1 MTESKAVDC
10 MPDIIGAVTIIERMT
25 AVLSAFSPS
34 HDRMG
39 VNEIAR
45 RSGLPK
51 STTSRLVSSLVRLG
65 YLERQGNV
73 VGVGLKLFELGTRS
87 GQANDLRSLALPTM
101 ANLRSATLQSV
112 HLTVLEGT
120 DVVYI
125 GILHGRDS
133 SALLSRVGGRLPAYA
148 TGAGK
153 ALLAFSPPEVVDRVI
168 AGGFVAYQPGTI
180 TNAGSLRRELDAI
193 RKTRLAYS
201 TAEAGPGVTA
211 AASPILAADARPVAA
226 LSVSGRIGHFDPH
239 SAGPAVH
246 LAAIRLGRL
255 SATSALARGR
265 AG

>member
-1 MTESKAVDC
+1 
-10 MPDIIGAVTIIERMT
+10 MPEKIAAITIIERMT

-34 HDRMG
+34 HNLMG
-39 VNEIAR
+39 VNDIAR

-51 STTSRLVSSLVRLG
+51 STTSRLVASLVRLG
-65 YLERQGNV
+65 YLERRGTLI
-73 VGVGLKLFELGTRS
+73 GVGIKLFELGTRS

-101 ANLRSATLQSV
+101 ASLRSATLQSV
-112 HLTVLEGT
+112 HLAVLEGT
-120 DVVYI
+120 DIVYI

-148 TGAGK
+148 TGTGK

-168 AGGFVAYQPGTI
+168 QGGFVAFQPGTI
-180 TNAGSLRRELDAI
+180 TNAGSLLRELDAI

-211 AASPILAADARPVAA
+211 AASPILAPDAHPVAA
-226 LSVSGRIGHFDPH
+226 LSVSGRIGRFDPY

-255 SATSALARGR
+255 SATSAQGKTSESERF
-265 AG
+265 